1 MGSEMLVRPRLIEG
15 FYPDGELQ
23 TATPLRRLSGAILD
37 VVLVFATLFIGYL
50 IWFLIV
56 VGRGQTPGKQL
67 LGMYIMREDGSRAG
81 GWYTL
86 LREIVVEG
94 LLFGIV
100 NSFTFA
106 IAGIV
111 GALWC
116 TWDRDRQCLWDKI
129 TSTYVAY
136 SPEGRRPL
144 TKPEFLARSSLPPR
158 DRQGRI

>member
-1 MGSEMLVRPRLIEG
+1 MAADMLIRPRLIEG

-23 TATPLRRLSGAILD
+23 TATPLRRLSGALLE
-37 VVLVFATLFIGYL
+37 VVLLFATLFIGYV
-50 IWFLIV
+50 IWFFIV
-56 VGRGQTPGKQL
+56 AARGQTPGKQL
-67 LGMYIMREDGSRAG
+67 LKMYIMREDGSRAG

-94 LLFGIV
+94 LLFGVI
-100 NSFTFA
+100 NSFTFG

-144 TKPEFLARSSLPPR
+144 TRTEFLERSSLPPR
-158 DRQGRI
+158 DR

>member
-1 MGSEMLVRPRLIEG
+1 MTTEALIRPRVIEG

-23 TATPLRRLSGAILD
+23 TATPLRRLSGALLD
-37 VVLVFATLFIGYL
+37 GVLLLVTLFIGYL

-56 VGRGQTPGKQL
+56 AARGQTPGKQL

-86 LREIVVEG
+86 LREVVVEG
-94 LLFGIV
+94 LLFGVI
-100 NSFTFA
+100 NSVTF
-106 IAGIV
+106 GIGFVV

-136 SPEGRRPL
+136 SPDGRRPL
-144 TKPEFLARSSLPPR
+144 TKTEFLERTSLPPR
-158 DRQGRI
+158 DR